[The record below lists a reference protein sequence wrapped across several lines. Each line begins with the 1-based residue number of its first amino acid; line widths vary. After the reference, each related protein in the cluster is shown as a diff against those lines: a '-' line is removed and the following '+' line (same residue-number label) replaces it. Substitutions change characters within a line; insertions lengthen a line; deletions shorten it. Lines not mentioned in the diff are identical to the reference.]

1 MDDIVKL
8 TPEDIAQYR
17 EQFSQNNQQE
27 ALYALDVIE
36 EKNGNLIIAASELA
50 IEENIVVSKSISNIL
65 DKLAKKSRNIVCDE
79 EFIDKV
85 MDGLLSSAVAS
96 LCTGQI
102 PEAIAA
108 LTVMYLSKKYV
119 DKKDIQK
126 WCNSDT
132 EG

>member
-1 MDDIVKL
+1 MNDPVKL

-17 EQFSQNNQQE
+17 EQFFQNNQQE

-85 MDGLLSSAVAS
+85 MDGLLSSALAS
-96 LCTGQI
+96 LCATGQI
-102 PEAIAA
+102 PEALATPI
-108 LTVMYLSKKYV
+108 VIYLARKG
-119 DKKDIQK
+119 IQK

>member
-1 MDDIVKL
+1 MNDPVKL

-17 EQFSQNNQQE
+17 EQFSQNNQEE

-85 MDGLLSSAVAS
+85 MEGLLSSAVAS
-96 LCTGQI
+96 LCATGQI

-108 LTVMYLSKKYV
+108 PIVIYLARKG
-119 DKKDIQK
+119 IQK

>member
-1 MDDIVKL
+1 MNDIFKL

-17 EQFSQNNQQE
+17 EQFSQNNQEE

-96 LCTGQI
+96 LCTCLLYTS
-102 PEAIAA
+102 PSPRDMRRSRMPSSAW
-108 LTVMYLSKKYV
+108 KK
-119 DKKDIQK
+119 K
-126 WCNSDT
+126 T
-132 EG
+132 